1 MINVYPDV
9 EYQEMLGFG
18 GAITETS
25 AYNFMKLSESR
36 RNELAKAYFDATEGL
51 GLNFC
56 RVSIGSNDFALDD
69 SPYVSNNDPKLT
81 TFSIDRDRRYVIPM
95 IKAAQRY
102 CGELYLMAT
111 PWSPPAFMK
120 DNGKTINGGKLLPEH
135 RNTWADYIVRFLQEY
150 KKEGINFFCMT
161 VQNEPKASQKWQS
174 CLYSGKEEGE
184 YAVDFLKPHLDKAG
198 FDTLKLIV
206 WDHNKE
212 RVLERASESFAV
224 PKARKAIWGV
234 AFHWYSG
241 KHFDQ
246 LRMTHERFPE
256 KHLIL
261 SEFCKGPATGGTHVP
276 YGDWS
281 DAEDY
286 CAEMIGDFN
295 NYACASIDWNMIVD
309 TKGGPCLYRDDIGGG
324 KASVVADAENN
335 SFELQSTYYA
345 VGHFS
350 KYVKRGARRIGNST
364 YDDVNLDANYCV
376 IPSNGSK
383 WNVYAVGS
391 NSLLAIDGNG
401 NEQQVEHFVKK
412 DVPQEMERAEE
423 IIRTPVPAELIGKW
437 ETTHY
442 TYNDNGEDITDVDIL
457 NGDEWS
463 KQFYHTI
470 AFSENHKTKK
480 WDRFGSLYYDQWFA
494 LDGVNVTIASD
505 FDALIS
511 PKFSYTETWT
521 ISYMTESSM
530 KLTRKD
536 GQSTQIYI
544 YRKK

>member
-1 MINVYPDV
+1 MKRTCFTLLSVCLLAIIMLTSCNDEQTDISPDIHSPITGYWKIADDDINGDGAIQGIVVHNDKTVSEWLYTGETANP
-9 EYQEMLGFG
+9 YKLGFKTG
-18 GAITETS
+18 KWSVNGNHYEMQLPKS
-25 AYNFMKLSESR
+25 YNTYY
-36 RNELAKAYFDATEGL
+36 NVTVAG
-51 GLNFC
+51 N
-56 RVSIGSNDFALDD
+56 
-69 SPYVSNNDPKLT
+69 
-81 TFSIDRDRRYVIPM
+81 
-95 IKAAQRY
+95 
-102 CGELYLMAT
+102 
-111 PWSPPAFMK
+111 
-120 DNGKTINGGKLLPEH
+120 NGKTMYLAYNGKTSVVPFYKLTSLPGDGDEMISELEGMKMSGF
-135 RNTWADYIVRFLQEY
+135 TMADFTGYWEQDNENGVGFYIDD
-150 KKEGINFFCMT
+150 EGNISDLT
-161 VQNEPKASQKWQS
+161 Y
-174 CLYSGKEEGE
+174 LYS
-184 YAVDFLKPHLDKAG
+184 
-198 FDTLKLIV
+198 
-206 WDHNKE
+206 
-212 RVLERASESFAV
+212 
-224 PKARKAIWGV
+224 
-234 AFHWYSG
+234 
-241 KHFDQ
+241 
-246 LRMTHERFPE
+246 
-256 KHLIL
+256 
-261 SEFCKGPATGGTHVP
+261 
-276 YGDWS
+276 
-281 DAEDY
+281 
-286 CAEMIGDFN
+286 
-295 NYACASIDWNMIVD
+295 
-309 TKGGPCLYRDDIGGG
+309 
-324 KASVVADAENN
+324 AENHY
-335 SFELQSTYYA
+335 SVRYHSAE
-345 VGHFS
+345 
-350 KYVKRGARRIGNST
+350 
-364 YDDVNLDANYCV
+364 VNLDANYCV
-376 IPSNGSK
+376 IPSNWSK

-511 PKFSYTETWT
+511 PKFSYTEKWT

>member
-1 MINVYPDV
+1 MKRTCFTLLSVCLLAIIMLTSCNDEQTDISPDIHSPITGYWKIADDDINGDGAIQGIVVHNDKTVSEWLYTGETANP
-9 EYQEMLGFG
+9 YKLGFKTG
-18 GAITETS
+18 KWSVNGNHYEMQLPKS
-25 AYNFMKLSESR
+25 YNTYY
-36 RNELAKAYFDATEGL
+36 NVTVAG
-51 GLNFC
+51 N
-56 RVSIGSNDFALDD
+56 
-69 SPYVSNNDPKLT
+69 
-81 TFSIDRDRRYVIPM
+81 
-95 IKAAQRY
+95 
-102 CGELYLMAT
+102 
-111 PWSPPAFMK
+111 
-120 DNGKTINGGKLLPEH
+120 NGKTMYLAYNGKTSVVPFYKLTSLPGGGNEMISELEGMKMSGF
-135 RNTWADYIVRFLQEY
+135 TMADFTGYWEQDNGNGVGFYIDD
-150 KKEGINFFCMT
+150 EGNISDLT
-161 VQNEPKASQKWQS
+161 Y
-174 CLYSGKEEGE
+174 LYS
-184 YAVDFLKPHLDKAG
+184 VDSH
-198 FDTLKLIV
+198 
-206 WDHNKE
+206 
-212 RVLERASESFAV
+212 
-224 PKARKAIWGV
+224 
-234 AFHWYSG
+234 YS
-241 KHFDQ
+241 
-246 LRMTHERFPE
+246 
-256 KHLIL
+256 
-261 SEFCKGPATGGTHVP
+261 V
-276 YGDWS
+276 
-281 DAEDY
+281 
-286 CAEMIGDFN
+286 
-295 NYACASIDWNMIVD
+295 
-309 TKGGPCLYRDDIGGG
+309 
-324 KASVVADAENN
+324 
-335 SFELQSTYYA
+335 
-345 VGHFS
+345 
-350 KYVKRGARRIGNST
+350 KYHSA
-364 YDDVNLDANYCV
+364 DVNLDANYCV

-412 DVPQEMERAEE
+412 DIPQEMKRAEE